1 MIVTQKI
8 LRNIEKKIDP
18 IASFVKMKVPNS
30 TFKSARISFNRSL
43 YLLSQPRNRGAHR
56 VARVEM

>member
-30 TFKSARISFNRSL
+30 TFEKRQNF
-43 YLLSQPRNRGAHR
+43 SQSKF
-56 VARVEM
+56 VFTQST